1 MTNTK
6 KLRARIKDRGLL
18 YGYLAQQLG
27 ITPYCLSQK
36 IDNKTEFRASEIHKL
51 AQLLD
56 MTLDEKE
63 AFFFEDKVERDSTLF
78 DKGYNRDSAH

>member
-63 AFFFEDKVERDSTLF
+63 AFFLEDKVE
-78 DKGYNRDSAH
+78 